1 MAGRLCACGL
11 SLKLCAVPHIVQLPR
26 LFLRPESLCF
36 TLSARQDVGLCSLA
50 LPRLACALSGLT
62 KVSLVCCPSGAV
74 GLPEWEDPAEP
85 E

>member
-50 LPRLACALSGLT
+50 LPRLACALRFNKGLFG
-62 KVSLVCCPSGAV
+62 VLSLRCCGIT
-74 GLPEWEDPAEP
+74 
-85 E
+85 